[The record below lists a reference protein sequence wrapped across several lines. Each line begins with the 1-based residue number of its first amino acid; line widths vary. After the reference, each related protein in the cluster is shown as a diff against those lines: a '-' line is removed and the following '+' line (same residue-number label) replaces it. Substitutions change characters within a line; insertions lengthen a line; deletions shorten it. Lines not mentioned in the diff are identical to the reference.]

1 MNATDAICDRPMRN
15 EGHVLIICAAV
26 LGPVA
31 FLAVLMRLS
40 VAVRQNSFGY
50 DDLFACLAACMSVP
64 NSIGLATSAKLGLG
78 SDIWTLTPYEITRV
92 QKVSF

>member
-50 DDLFACLAACMSVP
+50 DDLFACLAACMSVT
-64 NSIGLATSAKLGLG
+64 NSIGSTMAGKLGLG
-78 SDIWTLTPYEITRV
+78 RDVWTLTPYDITRLL
-92 QKVSF
+92 KVSF